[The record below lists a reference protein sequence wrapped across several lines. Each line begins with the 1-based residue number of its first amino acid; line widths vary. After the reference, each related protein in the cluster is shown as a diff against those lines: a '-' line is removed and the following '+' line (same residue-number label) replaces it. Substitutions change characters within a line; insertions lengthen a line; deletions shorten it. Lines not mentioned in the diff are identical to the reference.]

1 MEHELKIWPEFF
13 DAVERG
19 DKTAEIR
26 VNNRP
31 FAVGDRL
38 ITRRACAPGGCG
50 GTRCRQRCLMDD
62 SGRLQTSA
70 WFVSRILLSRG
81 RWNQMRRGRYPTE
94 EDEE

>member
-38 ITRRACAPGGCG
+38 ILSEWRPDTMQYTGRALTRRISYVLPLDEPYVMLCIKEIEWITDGS
-50 GTRCRQRCLMDD
+50 DD
-62 SGRLQTSA
+62 VQT
-70 WFVSRILLSRG
+70 
-81 RWNQMRRGRYPTE
+81 
-94 EDEE
+94 